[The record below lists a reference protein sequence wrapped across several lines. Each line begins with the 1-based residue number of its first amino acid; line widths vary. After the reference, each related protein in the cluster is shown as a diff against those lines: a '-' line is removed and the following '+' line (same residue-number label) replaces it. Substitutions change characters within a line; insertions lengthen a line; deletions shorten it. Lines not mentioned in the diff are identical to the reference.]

1 METGMEKH
9 ALSGDHYMANDQ
21 MEGVFAQ
28 AIDLDWIQDIIL
40 DKTGKI
46 VLYRAIETDFDT
58 INSTLAD
65 LKQQTKKTLKKYQQ
79 NEEKDSC
86 RKLENA

>member
-1 METGMEKH
+1 MEKH

-28 AIDLDWIQDIIL
+28 AIDLDWFKIYYF

-65 LKQQTKKTLKKYQQ
+65 LK
-79 NEEKDSC
+79 
-86 RKLENA
+86 

>member
-1 METGMEKH
+1 MQKLKNCKQTILMLTMYLSQWTKQKTNGNGMEKH

-40 DKTGKI
+40 DKTG
-46 VLYRAIETDFDT
+46 
-58 INSTLAD
+58 
-65 LKQQTKKTLKKYQQ
+65 
-79 NEEKDSC
+79 
-86 RKLENA
+86 